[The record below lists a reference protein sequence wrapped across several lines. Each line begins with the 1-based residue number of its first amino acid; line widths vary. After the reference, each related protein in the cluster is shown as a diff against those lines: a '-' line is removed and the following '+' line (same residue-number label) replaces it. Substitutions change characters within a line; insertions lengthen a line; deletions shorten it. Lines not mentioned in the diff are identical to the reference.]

1 MEDYAKFNMFKLWS
15 AVLKFGDSTIRLG
28 GVLVWPLLY
37 WWLFYIS
44 CETLPTKLIMDISLG
59 GGILLTLSSAAFLI
73 RWPIYFKKL
82 KNAANKIQY
91 CYSELIDYCLNMKS
105 TEEIKKHPQPQ
116 QLTDFYNSLV
126 KFSTLLHLN
135 FMEKWTQKDNN
146 LPTNTHFKER
156 HY

>member
-1 MEDYAKFNMFKLWS
+1 
-15 AVLKFGDSTIRLG
+15 
-28 GVLVWPLLY
+28 
-37 WWLFYIS
+37 
-44 CETLPTKLIMDISLG
+44 
-59 GGILLTLSSAAFLI
+59 
-73 RWPIYFKKL
+73 
-82 KNAANKIQY
+82 
-91 CYSELIDYCLNMKS
+91 MKS